1 VLNDQAHMPPRLEPA
16 IMAMR
21 VAREFQ
27 DGAVVNLGMGLPL
40 LCSDYVPEG
49 REILFHS
56 EQGIVGFGP
65 LATSPDEV
73 DLALMNAGGLPV
85 TALPGM
91 SLMSHDE
98 SFAMIRGGHIDIT
111 VLGSLQV
118 SATGDLANT
127 HRPGKVI
134 GNIGGA
140 QDLATC
146 ARRVIV
152 MMHHTTPG
160 GDAKIVQECTLPLTV
175 PRCVDLIVTD
185 VGVFEPLDGRMLLCE
200 YAPGWEFDAIQAITD
215 APLVGRE
222 DAREWLFA

>member
-1 VLNDQAHMPPRLEPA
+1 MDMPERLEPA
-16 IMAMR
+16 LMAMR
-21 VAREFQ
+21 VAREFH

-40 LCSDYVPEG
+40 LCCDYIPAG
-49 REILFHS
+49 REVLFHS

-65 LATSPDEV
+65 LATDPAEV

-91 SLMSHDE
+91 ALMSHDE

-111 VLGSLQV
+111 VLGSLEV
-118 SATGDLANT
+118 SAMGDLANS
-127 HRPGKVI
+127 HRPGRVV

-146 ARRVIV
+146 AKRVIV
-152 MMHHTTPG
+152 MMHHTTDG
-160 GDAKIVQECTLPLTV
+160 GEPKIVAECSLPLTV

-185 VGVFEPLDGRMLLCE
+185 VGVFEPVDGRVLLRE
-200 YAPGWEFDAIQAITD
+200 FAPGWSLDAIQEITA
-215 APLVGRE
+215 APLLMTDG
-222 DAREWLFA
+222 AREWPFE

>member
-1 VLNDQAHMPPRLEPA
+1 MLSGDLPSRLDPA
-16 IMAMR
+16 VMAMR
-21 VAREFQ
+21 VALEFR
-27 DGAVVNLGMGLPL
+27 DGDIANLGMGLPL
-40 LCSDYVPEG
+40 LCSDYIPAG
-49 REILFHS
+49 REVLFHS

-65 LATSPDEV
+65 LATNREEV
-73 DLALMNAGGLPV
+73 DLSLMNAGGLPV

-91 SLMSHDE
+91 ALMSHDE

-118 SATGDLANT
+118 SAAGDLANT

-146 ARRVIV
+146 AKRVIV
-152 MMHHTTPG
+152 MMHHTTDSGEP
-160 GDAKIVQECTLPLTV
+160 KIVQECSLPITV

-185 VGVFEPLDGRMLLCE
+185 TGVFEPIDGEITIRE
-200 YAPGWEFDAIQAITD
+200 YAPGWSIDEIQAIT
-215 APLVGRE
+215 ATPLRVPS
-222 DAREWLFA
+222 DVREWSFA